1 MTQSDTVL
9 TLSAGPSQLL
19 SAICDEIDF
28 EKMINDQLVWDKDR
42 CHLSPGTRLK
52 ALLINILCDR
62 QPLYHIHRFFEEL
75 DVEMLFG
82 KGVKA
87 EDLNEYSI
95 GRALDALHQATPWK
109 VYSTLSVSACRKL
122 GLPLRTLHNDTT
134 SYSVF
139 GDYETAEK
147 AVEPTQEELV
157 ITHGYSKQNRPDL
170 KQIVLGM
177 GVTPE
182 RIPVLATVE
191 NGNTDDKSWNP
202 TFIKKLRETLS
213 KEEWDKLIYQA
224 DSALI
229 TTENLRAIREELY
242 FISRF
247 PETFKLSHDLKEKAW
262 KNGEW
267 QKLGQLKSSK
277 HAASYKIQSFVEKLD
292 GYLYRFVVV
301 YSDQLGEQKEKTL
314 ERKIAKEQAH
324 LEKEIK
330 KFESTVYHCQEDGEK
345 AIKVFLKA
353 HSSTYFHYSFR
364 LEPEEAIEKRKKR
377 GRPKKGETP
386 KVITIYRP
394 KLQQLTKNEE
404 AIEEKKRKMSTF
416 ILITNKVDQNELPD
430 REVLQTYKG
439 QEAAETRF
447 RLLKS
452 PAMIDGFFLKKPSRI
467 EALGIVFVMALLIYG
482 ILEHRVRE
490 KMKQEETPLVLAGKR
505 KLFRPTGKVLLKELQ
520 EIKVIYVRQAG
531 QVIRFLPDNIGDQ
544 TKRILELSGY
554 DMSIYVTKKAEKTMI

>member
-9 TLSAGPSQLL
+9 TLLAGPSQLI
-19 SAICDEIDF
+19 SAICDEINF
-28 EKMINDQLVWDKDR
+28 EEIINEQLVWDKDR

-52 ALLINILCDR
+52 GLLINILCDR
-62 QPLYHIHRFFEEL
+62 QPLYHIHRFFEEQ

-82 KGVKA
+82 NDVKA

-122 GLPLRTLHNDTT
+122 GLPLRSLHNDTT

-147 AVEPTQEELV
+147 AAGSTQDELV

-177 GVTPE
+177 SVTPE
-182 RIPVLATVE
+182 RIPILSTME
-191 NGNTDDKSWNP
+191 NGNTNDKSWNV
-202 TFIKKLRETLS
+202 TFIQKLREILS
-213 KEEWDKLIYQA
+213 KEEWDQLIYQA

-229 TTENLRAIREELY
+229 TTENLREIRGGLH
-242 FISRF
+242 FISRL

-262 KNGEW
+262 MNGEW
-267 QKLGQLKSSK
+267 QELGKLKPSK
-277 HAASYKIQSFVEKLD
+277 NAASYKVQSFVEELD
-292 GYLYRFVVV
+292 DYKYRFVVV
-301 YSDQLGEQKEKTL
+301 YSDQLNEQKERTL
-314 ERKIAKEQAH
+314 KRNIAKEQSQ

-345 AIKVFLKA
+345 AIKAFLKA
-353 HSSTYFHYSFR
+353 HHSTYFHYSFS
-364 LEPEEAIEKRKKR
+364 LQSEEAIEKRTKR

-386 KVITIYRP
+386 KVTTVYRP
-394 KLQQLTKNEE
+394 KLQLLTKNEE

-416 ILITNKVDQNELPD
+416 ILITDKIDQKELPD
-430 REVLQTYKG
+430 MKVLQTYKG

-452 PAMIDGFFLKKPSRI
+452 PAIIDGFFLKKPSRI

-482 ILEHRVRE
+482 ILEYRIRE
-490 KMKQEETPLVLAGKR
+490 KMKQEETPLILAGNR
-505 KLFRPTGKVLLKELQ
+505 KLFRPTGQVLLKELQ
-520 EIKVIYVRQAG
+520 EIKVIYIRQAG

-544 TKRILELSGY
+544 TKRILELAGY
-554 DMSIYVTKKAEKTMI
+554 DMSIYVTKKAEKTVQ